1 MNSEFLK
8 IMDDIYG
15 KKESPSI
22 CDSLC
27 DKVKAAI
34 LGGNDYHAYKKEEV
48 HDIIKGDKKDEE

>member
-22 CDSLC
+22 WNSLC
-27 DKVKAAI
+27 DEVKAAV
-34 LGGNDYHAYKKEEV
+34 LGGNDYNLEFKKEV
-48 HDIIKGDKKDEE
+48 HDIITGDEENEE